1 MLQLLMRRCL
11 LVLVSGFVLPVW
23 AQLDTAAQLELGRQ
37 IYLHGQLTDGKPLV
51 GRRNGDA
58 LHGAEAACVSCHRRS
73 GLGGVEGV
81 ETIPPITGRALF
93 GGGEPVVV
101 RQDKRFIAKISEP
114 HTPYDAQTFAEAVTS
129 GRHISGRALS
139 PLMARYA
146 LNDMQLQAVAAYLR
160 TLSVAMAPGVG
171 EQEIRLA
178 TVLVPGISPERKK
191 AFIDTIQ
198 TMVNQHNVNVVSGL
212 RQKISAVERRLQI
225 RRKWTLDVWALTGPR
240 ETWGQQLDAWQQQNP
255 VFSIISGLAL
265 DHWEPVHDFCEKS
278 HVVCWFPSVDVVPQ
292 GAEHGAYNLYFS
304 KGVELEAEVLLKR
317 WLAGAEKPSRVIQ
330 LVGSDPQAQRA
341 AQITY
346 QRLTQAGL
354 LVQELAWSEAGSAVQ
369 AATLSGMKESEALL
383 LWLRGDEL
391 EKLTNSVPAPL
402 STLFASATF
411 DNTSG
416 AAWSDTWR
424 KNAWLIQR
432 LEMPQM
438 REANLAR
445 FQDWRKFRGLALV
458 DEKMQSEVYFA
469 VNSFSWMLTSMLNNL
484 HTDYLIERAEST
496 LSLREAMQVQAEV
509 QAMMMGGG
517 GRRPPVDFDT
527 MGAAPEKKTVLKT
540 PDMSLMMKREG
551 TTAYP
556 HLSLGVGQRFASKGA
571 YLQKINASSN
581 TVNHV
586 EPTWVVP

>member
-1 MLQLLMRRCL
+1 MLQLFLRRCL
-11 LVLVSGFVLPVW
+11 LVLVSGLVFPVW

-37 IYLHGQLTDGKPLV
+37 IYLHGQLADGKPLV

-101 RQDKRFIAKISEP
+101 RQDKRFTAKISAL
-114 HTPYDAQTFAEAVTS
+114 HAPYDAQTFAEAVTA
-129 GRHISGRALS
+129 GQHISGRALS

-146 LNDMQLQAVAAYLR
+146 LTEVQLQAVAAYLR
-160 TLSVAMAPGVG
+160 TLSVAMSPGIG
-171 EQEIRLA
+171 EQGIRLA
-178 TVLVPGISPERKK
+178 TVLAPGVSPERKK
-191 AFIDTIQ
+191 AFLDTLEA
-198 TMVNQHNVNVVSGL
+198 MVNQHNVNVVSGL
-212 RQKISAVERRLQI
+212 RQKISAVDRRLQI
-225 RRKWTLDVWALTGPR
+225 RRKWTLDVWALTGSR
-240 ETWGQQLDAWQQQNP
+240 ETWGTQLDAWQQQNP

-278 HVVCWFPSVDVVPQ
+278 HVACWFPSVDVVPQ
-292 GAEHGAYNLYFS
+292 SAEHGAYSLYFS
-304 KGVELEAEVLLKR
+304 KGVELETEVLLTH
-317 WLAGAEKPSRVIQ
+317 WLAGAKKPSRVVQ
-330 LVGSDPQAQRA
+330 LVGADPRAQRA
-341 AQITY
+341 AHITH
-346 QRLTQAGL
+346 QRLTQAGF
-354 LVQELAWSEAGSAVQ
+354 LVQDLAWSEAGSAPV
-369 AATLSGMKESEALL
+369 AATLSGMKEREALL

-391 EKLTNSVPAPL
+391 EKLTSTVPAPL
-402 STLFASATF
+402 SPLYASATF
-411 DNTSG
+411 DNAAG
-416 AAWSDTWR
+416 AGWPDEWR

-432 LEMPQM
+432 LEMPEM

-445 FQDWRKFRGLALV
+445 FQDWRKYRGLALV

-517 GRRPPVDFDT
+517 GRRPPVDLDNL
-527 MGAAPEKKTVLKT
+527 GAAPEIKVALKT
-540 PDMSLMMKREG
+540 PDMSFMMKREG

-571 YLQKINASSN
+571 YLQKIDTTSN
-581 TVNHV
+581 NVNHV